1 MANKTSR
8 SWDEHVRRWRNSG
21 LSAKEYAHREGL
33 NAATLYG
40 WSSRLGRVVEP
51 TPAHFIELAPSQPAS
66 CGLEL
71 RIGAA
76 VSITV
81 ERGFD
86 PQLLR
91 DVMKVLVAR

>member
-1 MANKTSR
+1 MAKKTSR

-21 LSAKEYAHREGL
+21 LSAREYAHREGL
-33 NAATLYG
+33 SAATLYG
-40 WSSRLGRVVEP
+40 WSSRLGQVAEP
-51 TPAHFIELAPSQPAS
+51 IAGHFIEVAPPQAAS
-66 CGLEL
+66 RGLEL

-91 DVMKVLVAR
+91 EVVSSLVAP